1 MQRREL
7 LAAATTVLA
16 PLRAPAQVQGEAG
29 WPAALLMSTA
39 GPGGTYAVYGPVWGG
54 LVARA
59 TGLPVSYRA
68 TQGPREN
75 ILLLDRGSVDL
86 GMTTMGVARQAWEGV
101 GEWTGGVR
109 LRGFRALF
117 PMYETPFH
125 GMARRGAGIVSLA
138 SLSGKRAGV
147 GPRGGT
153 AGLYVPAMLRLLGVG
168 GVRVAFGTIADQV
181 RMVAAGTLDA
191 CVIAA
196 GAPIPAYAEAAAR
209 TPMMFFGPAP
219 AEIAKLTASLPE
231 LSPDLVARGTYRG
244 LEGDLPSVGMFNF
257 AIGRAGLPDD
267 LVYRAVA
274 AVLGA
279 PAAMRAAGPE
289 AAQTIAANARRD
301 GFLPFHPG
309 AARYYRAYGVALP
322 PGLG

>member
-1 MQRREL
+1 ML
-7 LAAATTVLA
+7 LAPV
-16 PLRAPAQVQGEAG
+16 RAPAQDPAPAAALARGEAG

-39 GPGGTYAVYGPVWGG
+39 SPGGTYAVYGPVWGG

-59 TGLPVSYRA
+59 TGLAVSYRA
-68 TQGPREN
+68 TGGPREN
-75 ILLLDRGSVDL
+75 ILLLDRGAADL

-101 GEWTGGVR
+101 GEWTSGVK

-117 PMYETPFH
+117 PMYDTPFQ

-138 SLSGKRAGV
+138 SLAGRRVGV

-153 AGLYVPAMLRLLGVG
+153 AGLYVPAMLELLGVG
-168 GVRVAFGTIADQV
+168 GVLVAFGTIADQAP
-181 RMVAAGTLDA
+181 MVAAGTLDA
-191 CVIAA
+191 CLMAA
-196 GAPIPAYAEAAAR
+196 GAPIPAYTQAAAR
-209 TPMMFFGPAP
+209 APMMFFGPAP
-219 AEIAKLTASLPE
+219 AEAAKLTAALPE
-231 LSPDLVARGTYRG
+231 LSPDAVARGTYRG
-244 LEGDLPSVGMFNF
+244 LDADLPSVGMFNF
-257 AIGRAGLPDD
+257 AIGRSGLPDD

-309 AARYYRAYGVALP
+309 AARYYRTHGVAVP
-322 PGLG
+322 PQLG